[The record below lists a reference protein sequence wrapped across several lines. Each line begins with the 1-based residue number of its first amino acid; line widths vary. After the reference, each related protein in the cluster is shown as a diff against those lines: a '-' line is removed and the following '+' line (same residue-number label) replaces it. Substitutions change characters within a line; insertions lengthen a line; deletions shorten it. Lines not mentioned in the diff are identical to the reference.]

1 MHKRLKFICRLFLI
15 IATVLILLSPVIS
28 LFLPYRL
35 RYHAYQR
42 LILNTIVAQETNGYR
57 TDYEKSLS
65 LFNYVVNNEFLQGTP
80 YSCKPLE
87 SLIYAEAYCDFQ
99 ARTLNLLLGI
109 AGIPSRYAMLLDKN
123 GISPHTLNEVFLN
136 NKWCVFDTALN
147 TVFVDFRGDMY
158 SLDDLTAQ
166 PELLDEIKKIS
177 ALKQYSG
184 MEYKDIIAI
193 YRRVLPLMGE
203 PRRSTPILKQSH
215 IFDHLMDFYFK
226 IFGNKFV
233 YIYQNL
239 YIRSALR
246 HLKGSSDS
254 ALFYKARN
262 YHLAYR
268 MDLAL
273 QSYAAL
279 LKEFPESKY
288 YDDVLFFLG
297 KLYYDIKDYQNA
309 IKTLRLVTDKKYGKW
324 DKPASY
330 FLWQSYGIIG
340 DELSSREAYVNV
352 GLEKIPA
359 AGIVKILSN
368 R

>member
-1 MHKRLKFICRLFLI
+1 MHKYLKFICFFLI
-15 IATVLILLSPVIS
+15 IAAILILLSPAIS
-28 LFLPYRL
+28 LFLPYSL

-42 LILNTIVAQETNGYR
+42 LIFNTIIAHETKGYMA
-57 TDYEKSLS
+57 DYEKSLS

-80 YSCKPLE
+80 RSCKPLD

-109 AGIPSRYAMLLDKN
+109 AGIPSRYAMLLDKK
-123 GISPHTLNEVFLN
+123 GISPHTLNEVFLD

-147 TVFVDFRGDMY
+147 IVFVDFRGGRY

-166 PELLDEIKKIS
+166 PELLDKIEKIS

-184 MEYKDIIAI
+184 MEYKDIIAL
-193 YRRVLPLMGE
+193 YRRVLPLVNE

-215 IFDHLMDFYFK
+215 IFDRLMDLYFK

-239 YIRSALR
+239 YIRSALK
-246 HLKGSSDS
+246 HYKGGSDS
-254 ALFYKARN
+254 VLFYKARN

-268 MDLAL
+268 TDLAL
-273 QSYAAL
+273 QSYMTV
-279 LKEFPESKY
+279 LKEFPKSEY
-288 YDDVLFFLG
+288 YEDALFFLG
-297 KLYYDIKDYQNA
+297 KLYYDNKNYQGA
-309 IKTLRLVTDKKYGKW
+309 IKTLRLITDKKYVEW
-324 DKPASY
+324 YRSASY
-330 FLWQSYGIIG
+330 FLWQSYDIIG
-340 DELSSREAYVNV
+340 DASNSHKVYIDT
-352 GLEKIPA
+352 GLEKISTV
-359 AGIVKILSN
+359 GIVTALSN